1 MPKLNQDIAESLNSE
16 EDRAVGYVRRHPN
29 FLARHPELLENLQ
42 LSHPAGSAVSLIER
56 QVQVLRGKN
65 ARLEER
71 MARMLDNARDNERRA
86 EAMQRLARGLI
97 RAPSLAAIA
106 ATLRQSMNED
116 FAVDEVFIGLLAP
129 GFRRHDIAGI
139 TALDASHPVL
149 ARYTDFFRTRLTECG
164 AIDAAD
170 GTLLF
175 PATVQPIRSAA
186 VVPLERDK
194 TIGMIALGACDAE
207 RFKPRQGKLFLE
219 MVADLAGAA
228 LRARL

>member
-1 MPKLNQDIAESLNSE
+1 MPKSNQDIIEDLGSE

-29 FLARHPELLENLQ
+29 FLTRHPELLENLQ
-42 LSHPAGSAVSLIER
+42 LNHASGPAVSLIER

-71 MARMLDNARDNERRA
+71 MTRMLDNARDNERRSTA
-86 EAMQRLARGLI
+86 VQRLARGLI

-129 GFRRHDIAGI
+129 GFRRHDIEGI
-139 TALDASHPVL
+139 TPLDATHPVL
-149 ARYTDFFRTRLTECG
+149 ACYANFFRTRLTECG
-164 AIDAAD
+164 TLDTERGA
-170 GTLLF
+170 LLF
-175 PATVQPIRSAA
+175 PHATQPVHSAA

-194 TIGMIALGACDAE
+194 TIGMIALGAADSE
-207 RFKPRQGKLFLE
+207 RFRPRQGKLFLE

-228 LRARL
+228 LRAHL